1 MVTGRKPDLKCV
13 YHAEKGIR
21 EVDSRY
27 GDALNLKS
35 MCHYTS
41 ASLDMREMHEFE
53 MEWVF
58 FLVQY
63 THIRLVSPNPVSQ
76 TVTPDLEMNSGPEYR
91 SRIQITDTE

>member
-53 MEWVF
+53 MEWYF
-58 FLVQY
+58 FFGTIH
-63 THIRLVSPNPVSQ
+63 THTTGFTKSSEPNS
-76 TVTPDLEMNSGPEYR
+76 Y
-91 SRIQITDTE
+91 I

>member
-27 GDALNLKS
+27 GDAFNLKS

-41 ASLDMREMHEFE
+41 ARLDMREMHEFE
-53 MEWVF
+53 LERGFFVCL

-63 THIRLVSPNPVSQ
+63 TKEHL
-76 TVTPDLEMNSGPEYR
+76 
-91 SRIQITDTE
+91 

>member
-53 MEWVF
+53 MERGF
-58 FLVQY
+58 FVVCLFFFATIHQRTFVIVQ
-63 THIRLVSPNPVSQ
+63 TGFTKSSEPNS
-76 TVTPDLEMNSGPEYR
+76 Y
-91 SRIQITDTE
+91 I